1 MPEASRA
8 ATEKTVIGCGV
19 PGPLLAG
26 DAVDERPGCLR
37 ALLLAL
43 LLICAEHHQQSLS
56 DHL

>member
-1 MPEASRA
+1 M
-8 ATEKTVIGCGV
+8 GCGV

-26 DAVDERPGCLR
+26 DVVDERPGCLR

-43 LLICAEHHQQSLS
+43 LLICAKHPQESIS